1 MEYLIL
7 IVTLA
12 GIVFGA
18 DWLVAGAVSIAR
30 RFRVSDFVI
39 GAAIVGI
46 GTSMPE
52 LVVSFFGA
60 IKGNADVAIGNV
72 VGSNIFNVLGILGVT
87 ALFFPIAIDKQNMTF
102 EIPLCIAV
110 SVLVTLLAFN
120 FFDGTPAVLGRL
132 DGLVLILLFAGFMWY
147 SFARDK
153 KEKGERA
160 LHEARSEEAI
170 RREGERAPH
179 DAGVIGD
186 PAEAIRQEEKTPLWW
201 AIAKVIGGLA
211 VLIVSCDLFVE
222 NAVAVARSFGVNDA
236 FISLTLI
243 ACGTSLPEL
252 AASVVAAFK
261 KNTQLA
267 LGNIVGSN
275 IFNILLILGLS
286 SQVMPLTSAGI
297 TWVDYVVMIAAATV
311 PLLFGFK
318 GKIGRVGGL
327 LMVAS
332 FVLYT
337 WYLLMGQG

>member
-1 MEYLIL
+1 MEYVIL

-120 FFDGTPAVLGRL
+120 FFNGSPAVLGRL

-147 SFARDK
+147 SFVRDK

-160 LHEARSEEAI
+160 
-170 RREGERAPH
+170 PH
-179 DAGVIGD
+179 DVGVIGD

-211 VLIVSCDLFVE
+211 VLIVSCDLFVD

-275 IFNILLILGLS
+275 IFNILLILGVS
-286 SQVMPLTSAGI
+286 SQVMPLTSVGI

-318 GKIGRVGGL
+318 GKIDRVGGL

-337 WYLLMGQG
+337 WYLLMGQ

>member
-7 IVTLA
+7 VVTLV

-110 SVLVTLLAFN
+110 SVIVTLLAFN
-120 FFDGTPAVLGRL
+120 FFDGTPAVLGRV
-132 DGLVLILLFAGFMWY
+132 DGLVLIILFAGFMWY

-153 KEKGERA
+153 KEPTPNTSLEG
-160 LHEARSEEAI
+160 
-170 RREGERAPH
+170 RETEQMPL
-179 DAGVIGD
+179 
-186 PAEAIRQEEKTPLWW
+186 TPLWW

-211 VLIVSCDLFVE
+211 VLIVSCDLFVD

-275 IFNILLILGLS
+275 IFNILLILGVS
-286 SQVMPLTSAGI
+286 SQVMPLTSVGI

-337 WYLLMGQG
+337 LYLIVNQ